1 MILRRVV
8 VLVRFVRSS
17 LSRIARHPQC
27 ALSTGGQ
34 GACCVLCLSL
44 GPRRCAQAL
53 SRLTREGGI
62 SLEMV
67 QWKGASSQV
76 ERRISWGFSSRGRK
90 FGVPLEL
97 LRGSQA
103 PRRAVCGTRGPAPL
117 PGRGSTTAIGILRL
131 CPESACPTG
140 LPRSSPPA

>member
-44 GPRRCAQAL
+44 GPRRCAQ
-53 SRLTREGGI
+53 
-62 SLEMV
+62 
-67 QWKGASSQV
+67 
-76 ERRISWGFSSRGRK
+76 
-90 FGVPLEL
+90 
-97 LRGSQA
+97 
-103 PRRAVCGTRGPAPL
+103 
-117 PGRGSTTAIGILRL
+117 
-131 CPESACPTG
+131 ESAASWAAGG
-140 LPRSSPPA
+140 LGQRRHSAVQTTVFEFEH